1 MHELVIVCSI
11 SIRGGYRM
19 IATSITLLNRTLQS
33 DSIGVQEEVVTETEV
48 PLLRVE
54 DIYSNEFYEAEA
66 QGHKPEL
73 RLRLSD
79 LNYNG
84 EPELIYRGITYTVVR
99 TQNPVLDEIV
109 LVCERKIKNG

>member
-1 MHELVIVCSI
+1 
-11 SIRGGYRM
+11 M

-33 DSIGVQEEVVTETEV
+33 DSIGVQEEIVEQVEV
-48 PLLRVE
+48 PLLKVE

-84 EPELIYRGITYTVVR
+84 QPELIYNGITYTVVR
-99 TQNPVLDEIV
+99 TQNPVIDEII

>member
-1 MHELVIVCSI
+1 
-11 SIRGGYRM
+11 M

-33 DSIGVQEEVVTETEV
+33 NSIGVQEEIIEQVEV
-48 PLLRVE
+48 PIIKIE

-79 LNYNG
+79 LNYNNQ
-84 EPELIYRGITYTVVR
+84 PELIYMGVTYTVVR
-99 TQNPVLDEIV
+99 TQNPVIDEII

>member
-1 MHELVIVCSI
+1 
-11 SIRGGYRM
+11 M

-33 DSIGVQEEVVTETEV
+33 NSIGVQEENIEQVEV
-48 PLLRVE
+48 PIIKVE

-73 RLRLSD
+73 RLRISD
-79 LNYNG
+79 LNYNNQ
-84 EPELIYRGITYTVVR
+84 PELIYMGVTYTIVR
-99 TQNPVLDEIV
+99 TQNPVIDEVI

>member
-1 MHELVIVCSI
+1 
-11 SIRGGYRM
+11 M

-33 DSIGVQEEVVTETEV
+33 NSIGVQEEIIEQVEV
-48 PLLRVE
+48 PIIKVE

-73 RLRLSD
+73 RLRMSD
-79 LNYNG
+79 LNYNNQ
-84 EPELIYRGITYTVVR
+84 PELIYMGVTYTVVR
-99 TQNPVLDEIV
+99 TQNPVIDEIV

>member
-1 MHELVIVCSI
+1 
-11 SIRGGYRM
+11 M

-33 DSIGVQEEVVTETEV
+33 NSIGVQEETIEEVEV
-48 PLLRVE
+48 PIIKVE

-73 RLRLSD
+73 RLRISD
-79 LNYNG
+79 LNYNKQ
-84 EPELIYRGITYTVVR
+84 PELIYMGVTYTIVR
-99 TQNPVLDEIV
+99 TQNPVIDEVI

>member
-1 MHELVIVCSI
+1 
-11 SIRGGYRM
+11 M

-84 EPELIYRGITYTVVR
+84 EPELDYMGVTYSVIRAQNTTV
-99 TQNPVLDEIV
+99 DEVV
-109 LVCERKIKNG
+109 LVCERKIGNVE